1 MSKPQPTKK
10 SFKLHYR
17 AFFFRMMLGD
27 LTAKL
32 LLLMEVAQLN
42 PHILN

>member
-1 MSKPQPTKK
+1 
-10 SFKLHYR
+10 
-17 AFFFRMMLGD
+17 MMLGD